1 MNLSAE
7 QIEKNWNKYLKIVD
21 TFITGDRKEKLKA
34 LYLDLSDEMVMAPAS
49 SKPSFHNAFTGGYID
64 HINRVVHCALKTKA
78 LWEEMGAEIDFT
90 DEELVFAALNHD
102 LGKIGAKG
110 SPGYLPQTD
119 QWRKDKLGELYTINK
134 DISFM
139 LIQDRSLF
147 TLQQYGITMS
157 EKEYLAI
164 KLHDGLYDD
173 VNKPYY
179 ISFNPDSKF
188 RTNIVYIL
196 HQADFLASKI
206 EYDKWKNEGG
216 TTQPQVQKTKSTTGK
231 TVNASEGLMNLVKNI

>member
-21 TFITGDRKEKLKA
+21 TFITGDRKDKLLS
-34 LYLDLSDEMVMAPAS
+34 LYTNLSEEMIMAPAS
-49 SKPSFHNAFTGGYID
+49 SKPSFHNAFAGGYVD

-78 LWEEMGAEIDFT
+78 LWEEMGADIDFT

-119 QWRKDKLGELYTINK
+119 QWRKDKLGELYVINK
-134 DISFM
+134 DLSFM

-147 TLQQYGITMS
+147 TLQQYGISMS

-206 EYDKWKNEGG
+206 EYDRWKNEGG